1 ATALVVFTRAVSGD
15 ITAPPAVG
23 AANRSYYDRI
33 IIMPTLAAARPAPSA
48 SASASS
54 SASSLPPPPVFQQV
68 PQAPAFPQAV
78 EERQDDERPA
88 PTAAEVVPI
97 GAAPPPEMRNPAA
110 NTFQQGLEVGRPAVF
125 RGQPQAPVTHP
136 SSPSAPFGG
145 VAVPGMIAPAPPQP
159 GQPGQMQPPGA
170 PGQPVR
176 RPGGP

>member
-1 ATALVVFTRAVSGD
+1 MMAGC
-15 ITAPPAVG
+15 
-23 AANRSYYDRI
+23 RSWRRRR
-33 IIMPTLAAARPAPSA
+33 LFARFSLNGLGSARPAPSA

-54 SASSLPPPPVFQQV
+54 SASSAPPPLAFQQV
-68 PQAPAFPQAV
+68 PQAPPFPQAV

-88 PTAAEVVPI
+88 PTAAEMVVI
-97 GAAPPPEMRNPAA
+97 GAAPPETIRSPAP

-136 SSPSAPFGG
+136 SAPSAPFGG

-170 PGQPVR
+170 S
-176 RPGGP
+176 